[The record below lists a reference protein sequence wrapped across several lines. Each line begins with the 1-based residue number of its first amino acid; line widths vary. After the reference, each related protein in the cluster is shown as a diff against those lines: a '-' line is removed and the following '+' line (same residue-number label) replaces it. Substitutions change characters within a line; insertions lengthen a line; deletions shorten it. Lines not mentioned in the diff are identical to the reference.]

1 MASSP
6 RLLRILECFSVE
18 HPVITPEWLM
28 QHLGT
33 SRASIYRDLKQ
44 LSLSGLLERID
55 DRGYALGPRI
65 VQMDRQIRL
74 GDPLLNAA
82 GELPE
87 ELAHSSHGTVLL
99 CRLHINTVL
108 CILQASHPEAVL
120 TVSYERG
127 RAMPLYRGATSRVI
141 LAHLGVQRLS
151 ELTKNDGPAI
161 QTSGLPSTPEEL
173 HAYLEPIRKQGHE
186 VSRGEVD
193 PEAIGI
199 AVPLLFGKRLLG
211 SLSVVLPAIRG
222 NATAEAKALT
232 LLKSTA
238 RRIEARMESIARPTT
253 E

>member
-1 MASSP
+1 MTTP
-6 RLLRILECFSVE
+6 HRLLRILECFSVE
-18 HPVITPEWLM
+18 HPVIAPDWLM
-28 QHLGT
+28 QHMGA
-33 SRASIYRDLKQ
+33 SRASIYRDLRQ
-44 LSLSGLLERID
+44 LSQAGILERLD

-65 VQMDRQIRL
+65 IQMDRQIRL

-87 ELAHSSHGTVLL
+87 VLAHDSQGTVLL

-108 CILQASHPEAVL
+108 CILQASHPEAGL

-141 LAHLGVQRLS
+141 LAHLGVQQLS
-151 ELTKNDGPAI
+151 ELTKNDALAI
-161 QTSGLPSTPEEL
+161 QAAGLPHSAAEL
-173 HAYLEPIRKQGHE
+173 HAHLEPIRKQGH
-186 VSRGEVD
+186 VMSRGEVD

-211 SLSVVLPAIRG
+211 SLSVVLPAVRG
-222 NATAEAKALT
+222 NPTTEAKALT
-232 LLKSTA
+232 LLKRTA